1 MKPGKTPY
9 LFLLFTCSCCVL
21 ASACS
26 TSTPGSTATPA
37 PRGQVPVATS
47 TASPSTQTSCPAAGT
62 ARPAV
67 MSSMASGSHQNIVYL
82 SERGG
87 TQTVPSQATL
97 MRYDMTTGSKSTIL
111 TLTHP
116 DMGITGVQI
125 SADGQWILFVALA
138 LSENQARLQL
148 VRTDGQG
155 LQTLFCASM
164 NEIGSIQWS
173 PDSQHVAFTALAS
186 GGQDT
191 AIYVLDLATA
201 RLEQVV
207 LGNYAP
213 QSWLDNTR
221 LYITQG
227 QHYLNISLGS
237 LQNLYLLDTSKG
249 GNQQPGSLTRVAS
262 ANAICG
268 SFEQSS
274 DGTQVFSS
282 SCTPVEPDNCRGYAL
297 QGPSTL
303 SALPAAGG
311 TARTIY
317 SSQSH
322 AVAALHPVS
331 SQTLLMYIENTGGD
345 FSQNG
350 LWKIN
355 TDGSGLTR
363 LTTAAGQR
371 CADREYAVEWPQI
384 ISNGQSYALRANE
397 SLMVGSLNGGAPRT
411 FESMSI
417 SEGIL
422 NLVGMVMM

>member
-1 MKPGKTPY
+1 
-9 LFLLFTCSCCVL
+9 
-21 ASACS
+21 
-26 TSTPGSTATPA
+26 
-37 PRGQVPVATS
+37 
-47 TASPSTQTSCPAAGT
+47 
-62 ARPAV
+62 
-67 MSSMASGSHQNIVYL
+67 MASGSHQNIVYL

-125 SADGQWILFVALA
+125 SVDGQWILFVALA

-191 AIYVLDLATA
+191 AIYVLDLATG
-201 RLEQVV
+201 RLEQTVV
-207 LGNYAP
+207 GNYAP
-213 QSWLDNTR
+213 LAWLDNTR
-221 LYITQG
+221 LYVTQG

-249 GNQQPGSLTRVAS
+249 GNQQLGSLTRVAS

-322 AVAALHPVS
+322 ATAALHPVS

-371 CADREYAVEWPQI
+371 CADLEYAVEWPQI
-384 ISNGQSYALRANE
+384 ISNGQSYALRTNE
-397 SLMVGSLNGGAPRT
+397 SLMVGSLNGGVPRT
-411 FESMSI
+411 FETMSI

-422 NLVGMVMM
+422 ILVGMVMM